1 MVHLAQQNLMLLTLV
16 TVGDVAG
23 DLRRADDGAVRRP
36 DRRHRQRD
44 VDQAAVL
51 ALANRVVVVDGLAA
65 ADAGADYVFFVV
77 AVGGNQDRHRL
88 PDLFLGGIAEEP
100 LRAAVPAWGDS
111 SEKSRGGRAW
121 G

>member
-1 MVHLAQQNLMLLTLV
+1 MVHLAQQNLLLLHLV

-51 ALANRVVVVDGLAA
+51 ALAHRVVVVDGIAA
-65 ADAGADYVFFVV
+65 ADAGAAYVFFVV
-77 AVGGNQDRHRL
+77 AVGGNTDSHRL
-88 PDLFLGGIAEEP
+88 PALFLGGIAEEP
-100 LRAAVPAWGDS
+100 PRAAVTAAR
-111 SEKSRGGRAW
+111 KRVV
-121 G
+121 